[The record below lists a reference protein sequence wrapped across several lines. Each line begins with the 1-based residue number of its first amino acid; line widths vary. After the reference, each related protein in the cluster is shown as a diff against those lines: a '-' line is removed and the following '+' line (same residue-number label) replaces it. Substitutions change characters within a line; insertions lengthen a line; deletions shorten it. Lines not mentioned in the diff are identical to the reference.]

1 MPAGSLV
8 DQQLGAV
15 DLHARPVAPAVK
27 RLGAVVLVSAA
38 LLLGAC
44 GTAPTT
50 SEAKVSAVVQA
61 EGAFNDTDVMYLQ
74 MMVAHHEQGLEMVK
88 LAEKSAK
95 RDDVRILAEAVDATQ
110 SDEVKLM
117 TSWLQQWK
125 QPTTVDHAPSAHAD
139 HGGLP
144 ATGPEEIAALKK
156 AKKGAAFETA
166 FLNLFVAHQHNA
178 VEMAAM
184 ETAGGKNT
192 EAKAFANRV
201 KASRADQIKQ
211 MLTLMNS

>member
-1 MPAGSLV
+1 MPAGPLV

-15 DLHARPVAPAVK
+15 HLHARPVAPAVK

-95 RDDVRILAEAVDATQ
+95 RDDVRILAEAVDAT
-110 SDEVKLM
+110 
-117 TSWLQQWK
+117 
-125 QPTTVDHAPSAHAD
+125 
-139 HGGLP
+139 
-144 ATGPEEIAALKK
+144 
-156 AKKGAAFETA
+156 
-166 FLNLFVAHQHNA
+166 
-178 VEMAAM
+178 
-184 ETAGGKNT
+184 
-192 EAKAFANRV
+192 
-201 KASRADQIKQ
+201 
-211 MLTLMNS
+211 